1 MRINIDHNESG
12 SGPVRKENYDSNK
25 VGNRLQECREESKL
39 TQEKAAEALDIH
51 INTLARY
58 EHGTPIPSEVLKK
71 MCVLY
76 QKSADYLI
84 GNTNDT
90 YYDVQ
95 IMRLL
100 EQNDMKTNKAIYE
113 IVERIMQIT
122 VA

>member
-1 MRINIDHNESG
+1 MKIDIMKSG
-12 SGPVRKENYDSNK
+12 SDSIRKDYYDSDK
-25 VGNRLQECREESKL
+25 VGNRLQESREESKL
-39 TQEKAAEALDIH
+39 TQEKAAEKLDIH

-58 EHGTPIPSEVLKK
+58 EHGATIPSEVLKK
-71 MCVLY
+71 MCIIY

-84 GNTNDT
+84 GNTNDN

-113 IVERIMQIT
+113 IVERIMKIR

>member
-1 MRINIDHNESG
+1 MKIDIMKSG
-12 SGPVRKENYDSNK
+12 SDPIRKDYYDSDK
-25 VGNRLQECREESKL
+25 VGNRLQESREESKL
-39 TQEKAAEALDIH
+39 TQEKAAEKLDIH

-58 EHGTPIPSEVLKK
+58 EHGATIPSEVLKK
-71 MCVLY
+71 MCIIY

-84 GNTNDT
+84 GNTNDN

-100 EQNDMKTNKAIYE
+100 EQTNKAIYE
-113 IVERIMQIT
+113 IVERIMKIR

>member
-1 MRINIDHNESG
+1 
-12 SGPVRKENYDSNK
+12 
-25 VGNRLQECREESKL
+25 
-39 TQEKAAEALDIH
+39 
-51 INTLARY
+51 
-58 EHGTPIPSEVLKK
+58 
-71 MCVLY
+71 MCIIY

-84 GNTNDT
+84 GNTNDN

-113 IVERIMQIT
+113 IVERIMKIR

>member
-1 MRINIDHNESG
+1 LKIDITKSG
-12 SGPVRKENYDSNK
+12 SDPVRKDYYDSDK
-25 VGNRLQECREESKL
+25 VGNRLQESREESKL
-39 TQEKAAEALDIH
+39 TQEKAAEKLDIH

-58 EHGTPIPSEVLKK
+58 EHGAPVPSEVLKK
-71 MCVLY
+71 MCIIY

-84 GNTNDT
+84 GNTNDN

-113 IVERIMQIT
+113 IVERIMEIR
-122 VA
+122 VAY